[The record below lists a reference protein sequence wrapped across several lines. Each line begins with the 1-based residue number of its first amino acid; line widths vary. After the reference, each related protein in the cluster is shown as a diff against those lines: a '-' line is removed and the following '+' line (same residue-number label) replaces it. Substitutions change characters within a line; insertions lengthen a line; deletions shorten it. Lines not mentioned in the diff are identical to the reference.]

1 MALRTLCP
9 STSSPVIFFL
19 SRDYF
24 LEAGSHKDDCGNAIN
39 VSTPRNLSAG
49 LGSQFGG
56 AGDGAGE
63 NLDLRGTCTEAGQVP
78 SQQAVGL
85 LVSGVKVDPEALAP
99 HSSLS
104 PSKAELLPSPLPR
117 LCCPMSWAFSGP
129 LCLSYHD
136 TGGIPGH
143 SQDHPWGTCK
153 LPPVSSI

>member
-1 MALRTLCP
+1 MALRTLCL

-85 LVSGVKVDPEALAP
+85 LVSGVKVDPERPWHLTHPCLLQKRSSFPLLCPGSAAL
-99 HSSLS
+99 
-104 PSKAELLPSPLPR
+104 
-117 LCCPMSWAFSGP
+117 
-129 LCLSYHD
+129 
-136 TGGIPGH
+136 
-143 SQDHPWGTCK
+143 
-153 LPPVSSI
+153 